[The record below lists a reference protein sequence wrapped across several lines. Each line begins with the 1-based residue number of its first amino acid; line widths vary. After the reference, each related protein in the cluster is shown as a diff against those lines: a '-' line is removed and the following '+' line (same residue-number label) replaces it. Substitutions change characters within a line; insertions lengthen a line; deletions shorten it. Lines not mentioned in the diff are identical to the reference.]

1 MKNIIAI
8 VPARKFDERLPGK
21 NVLEFAGTNLLIHKL
36 RQLKKVNK
44 ISEIIV
50 SSDEVQYLDMAK
62 TEGATTDL
70 RPIEFADKNADFGS
84 FVNYISTKFEC
95 NHILWASPTSP
106 MVDEKDYEEAIE
118 KYLDIINDG
127 YDSFIT
133 VNKIKRYLLD
143 ENGPL
148 NFRFQSN
155 TRSLSKLPVLYE
167 FTNGIVLAPRT
178 SMIKWRYNWGTIPYK
193 HELPVMKTLDICNLE
208 EYEFAKY
215 LNSKSNF

>member
-36 RQLKKVNK
+36 RQLKKVKK
-44 ISEIIV
+44 IGDIIV
-50 SSDEVQYLDMAK
+50 SSDEVQYLNMAQS
-62 TEGATTDL
+62 EGVSTDL
-70 RPIEFADKNADFGS
+70 RPLEFADKNADFGS
-84 FVNYISTKFEC
+84 FVNYISSKIEC

-106 MVDEKDYEEAIE
+106 MVDENDYDEAIK
-118 KYLDIINDG
+118 KYLEIIDDG
-127 YDSFIT
+127 YDSLIT

-143 ENGPL
+143 ANGPL

-155 TRSLSKLPVLYE
+155 IRNHSKLPILYE
-167 FTNGIVLAPRT
+167 FTNGIVIAPRN
-178 SMIKWRYNWGTIPYK
+178 SMIKWRYNWGAIPFK
-193 HELPVMKTLDICNLE
+193 HELPFMKTLDICNLE

-215 LNSKSNF
+215 LATKSKS

>member
-8 VPARKFDERLPGK
+8 VPARQFDERLPGK
-21 NVLEFAGTNLLIHKL
+21 NILEFDGTNLLIHKI
-36 RQLKKVNK
+36 RQLKKVDK

-50 SSDEVQYLDMAK
+50 SSDDEQYLDMAK
-62 TEGATTDL
+62 NEGVTIDF
-70 RPIEFADKNADFGS
+70 RPIEFADNNADFGS
-84 FVNYISTKFEC
+84 FVNYIASKIEC
-95 NHILWASPTSP
+95 NHIMWASPTSP
-106 MVDEKDYEEAIE
+106 MVDEKDYDEAVI
-118 KYLDIINDG
+118 KYLEIINNVF
-127 YDSFIT
+127 DSLIT

-155 TRSLSKLPVLYE
+155 SRSQNKLPVLYE

-178 SMIKWRYNWGTIPYK
+178 SMIKWRYNWGAIPYK
-193 HELPVMKTLDICNLE
+193 YELPIMKTLDICNME

-215 LNSKSNF
+215 LSTKSK